1 MGRFVLCADKDV
13 LLAKGEYIYFYVQA
27 RAPELSGAQ
36 QAPGSGA
43 SISSLKRAA
52 FQLFNSSCQLLT
64 CFAEVKQL
72 KVGLYLRK
80 EEDIFLQITD
90 KRWTLRPDGKNYL
103 LFTAKVLRDIC
114 ISRSMD
120 FSIYKQG
127 YSLAWVTLSDK
138 GSQGLREDK
147 SGPLIAELVGKGI
160 DISFECG
167 FVLPDDIYELKA
179 LLTHLALFWGID
191 LILTT
196 GGTGVAPRDITP
208 EATLSVIEKR
218 LPGFEQAMI
227 SCALTKTV
235 HGMISRAVVG
245 TLDESLIINLPGSP
259 KAVQENLSAILPAIL
274 HTLKKLQGD
283 KSDCGRI

>member
-13 LLAKGEYIYFYVQA
+13 LLAKGEYVYFYVQA

-43 SISSLKRAA
+43 SISSLKGAA

-114 ISRSMD
+114 VSRSMD

-127 YSLAWVTLSDK
+127 YSLAWITLSDK

-147 SGPLIAELVGKGI
+147 SGPLIAELVARKI
-160 DISFECG
+160 NISMTQG
-167 FVLPDDIYELKA
+167 FILPDEVYELKA
-179 LLTHLALFWGID
+179 LLMHLALFWGID

-196 GGTGVAPRDITP
+196 GGTGVAPRDIAP
-208 EATLSVIEKR
+208 EATLAVIEKR
-218 LPGFEQAMI
+218 LYGFEQAMM
-227 SCALTKTV
+227 STSLNKTV

-259 KAVQENLSAILPAIL
+259 RAVQENLSTILPAL
-274 HTLKKLQGD
+274 EHTLKKLQGD
-283 KSDCGRI
+283 KSDCGRS